1 MAVYVKGALGAFSGK
16 VGNLIGSK
24 WRSIDYMRS
33 LPRPSKRS
41 ASKNQIEVRAK
52 FAHAHE
58 FLNPIR
64 NFIKMSYPVRKGS
77 KHDAFDKLMSNLMS
91 LIEGSYPNYSIRYKD
106 VELSKGSMSPVR
118 GNFEVSAD
126 GIMLTWTP
134 RISTGT
140 AESNDLIHVILYH
153 ATKNDYYIFQDSKRS
168 DGLCIISTDG
178 ISTGAF
184 HAWTM
189 ASNAEL
195 SRFSNSTYHEIL
207 DNINI

>member
-64 NFIKMSYPVRKGS
+64 DFIKMSYPVRKGS

-118 GNFEVSAD
+118 GNFKIEAD
-126 GIMLTWTP
+126 GIKLVWKP
-134 RISTGT
+134 RVSVGT
-140 AESNDLIHVILYH
+140 AERNDLIHIILYQVK
-153 ATKNDYYIFQDSKRS
+153 TNDYYLFQDSQRS
-168 DGLCIISTDG
+168 DGLSIININEIPNKD
-178 ISTGAF
+178 F

-195 SRFSNSTYHEIL
+195 SRFSNSTYHRIL
-207 DNINI
+207 EE

>member
-64 NFIKMSYPVRKGS
+64 DFIKMSYPVRKGS

-118 GNFEVSAD
+118 GNFKIEAD
-126 GIMLTWTP
+126 GIKLVWKP
-134 RISTGT
+134 RVSVGT
-140 AESNDLIHVILYH
+140 AERNDLIHIILYH
-153 ATKNDYYIFQDSKRS
+153 VKTNDYYLFQDSQRS
-168 DGLCIISTDG
+168 DGLSIININEIPNKD
-178 ISTGAF
+178 F

-195 SRFSNSTYHEIL
+195 SRFSNSTYHRIL
-207 DNINI
+207 EE

>member
-24 WRSIDYMRS
+24 WRSIDYRRS

-64 NFIKMSYPVRKGS
+64 DFIKMSYPVRKGS

-118 GNFEVSAD
+118 GNFKIEAD
-126 GIMLTWTP
+126 GIKLVWKP
-134 RISTGT
+134 RVSVGT
-140 AESNDLIHVILYH
+140 AERNDLIHIILYH
-153 ATKNDYYIFQDSKRS
+153 VKTNDYYLFQDSQRS
-168 DGLCIISTDG
+168 DGLSIININEIPNKD
-178 ISTGAF
+178 F

-195 SRFSNSTYHEIL
+195 SRFSNSTYHRIL
-207 DNINI
+207 EE

>member
-33 LPRPSKRS
+33 LPRPSKRP

-64 NFIKMSYPVRKGS
+64 DFIKMSYPVRKGS
-77 KHDAFDKLMSNLMS
+77 KHDAFDKLMSNLMT
-91 LIEGSYPNYSIRYKD
+91 LIDGSFPNYSIRYKD

-134 RISTGT
+134 RISIGT

-153 ATKNDYYIFQDSKRS
+153 VKTNDYYLFQDSRRS
-168 DGLCIISTDG
+168 DGLSIINTNEIPTKD
-178 ISTGAF
+178 F

-189 ASNAEL
+189 ASNSEL
-195 SRFSNSTYHEIL
+195 SRFSNSTYHRIM
-207 DNINI
+207 DIDI